1 MTQLNFNKKDII
13 HFIGIGGIGMSGI
26 ALILKKMGYEVQGSD
41 ISKKNKNI
49 DRLKKN
55 KIKVFN
61 THKATNIKQSK
72 IIVIS
77 SAIKKD
83 NPELNHANKSKKIL
97 IIKRADML
105 AHIISL
111 KKNIVVSG
119 SHGKTTITSLVSTIL
134 KDAHYN
140 PTIVNGGIINSM
152 NSNADLGNGEWT
164 VIEADE
170 SDGSFLKFNN
180 THAIVSNIDF
190 EHMDYYKNFNNLK
203 NQFKFF
209 LEKTP
214 LFGKNIICIDDKN
227 IKKIKT
233 KINNQNFITYG
244 FTENANFVPINIKFR
259 DMKIIFDLKINLKKQ
274 IIIKNIILNLIGKH
288 NVLNATASIIA
299 ALNVGVP
306 ISKIKKSLKNFSGVQ
321 RRMTKILDFQQ
332 RLIFDDYAHHP
343 TEITSVLSACK
354 SNFTNKRIV
363 SIFQPHRYSRVTS
376 LYDEFSKSF
385 ILSDLVVLCP
395 IYAAGEKHTI
405 FDLYKFAK
413 NISVKSNVPIVVIKD
428 EFNLEVFLKKNLMKN
443 DIVVSMGAGNIS
455 SWIRNISKNIL
466 DAKIWN

>member
-83 NPELNHANKSKKIL
+83 NPELNYANKSKKIL

-244 FTENANFVPINIKFR
+244 FTENANFVPINIKFK

-395 IYAAGEKHTI
+395 IYAAGEKHTT
-405 FDLYKFAK
+405 FDLHKFAK

-428 EFNLEVFLKKNLMKN
+428 EYNLEVFLKKNLMKN

>member
-83 NPELNHANKSKKIL
+83 NPELNYANKSKKIL

-203 NQFKFF
+203 NQFKLF

-244 FTENANFVPINIKFR
+244 FTKNANFVPINIKFR

-354 SNFTNKRIV
+354 SNFANKRIV

-405 FDLYKFAK
+405 FDLHKFAK

>member
-61 THKATNIKQSK
+61 THKATNIKQTK

-203 NQFKFF
+203 NQFKLF

-244 FTENANFVPINIKFR
+244 FTKDANFVPKNIKFK

-299 ALNVGVP
+299 ALNVGIP
-306 ISKIKKSLKNFSGVQ
+306 ISKIKRSLKNFSGVQ

-363 SIFQPHRYSRVTS
+363 SIFQPHRYSRITS

-395 IYAAGEKHTI
+395 IYAAGEKHII
-405 FDLYKFAK
+405 FDLHKFAK

-428 EFNLEVFLKKNLMKN
+428 EYNLEVFLKKNLMKN

>member
-1 MTQLNFNKKDII
+1 MNLNFNKKDII

-26 ALILKKMGYEVQGSD
+26 ALILKQMGYEVQGSD

-55 KIKVFN
+55 KIKVFDC
-61 THKATNIKQSK
+61 HKASNIKQSK

-77 SAIKKD
+77 SAIKKE
-83 NPELNHANKSKKIL
+83 NPELIQANKLKNIL

-134 KDAHYN
+134 KDAHYK

-152 NSNADLGNGEWT
+152 NSNANLGNGDWS

-203 NQFKFF
+203 NQFKIF

-214 LFGKNIICIDDKN
+214 LFGKNIICLDDKN
-227 IKKIKT
+227 LRKIKA
-233 KINNQNFITYG
+233 KIKNQNFITYG
-244 FTENANFVPINIKFR
+244 FRKEANFIPHNIKFK
-259 DMKIIFDLKINLKKQ
+259 DMKIIFDLKVNLKKQ
-274 IIIKNIILNLIGKH
+274 TIIKNITLNLIGKH

-299 ALNVGVP
+299 ALNIGIP

-321 RRMTKILDFQQ
+321 RRMTKILDYKQ

-343 TEITSVLSACK
+343 TEIASVLSACK
-354 SNFTNKRIV
+354 SNFMKKRIISV
-363 SIFQPHRYSRVTS
+363 FQPHRYSRVIS
-376 LYDEFSKSF
+376 LYNEFSKCF
-385 ILSDLVVLCP
+385 TLSDLVILCP
-395 IYAAGEKHTI
+395 IYAAGEKSMI
-405 FDLYKFAK
+405 FDLNKFAK
-413 NISVKSNVPIVVIKD
+413 NISVKSDVPIVVIKD
-428 EFNLEVFLKKNLMKN
+428 ENNLEIFLKKNLIKN
-443 DIVVSMGAGNIS
+443 DIVISMGAGNIS
-455 SWIRNISKNIL
+455 SWIRNISKNIF

>member
-203 NQFKFF
+203 NQFKLF

-244 FTENANFVPINIKFR
+244 FTKNANFVPINIKFR

-405 FDLYKFAK
+405 FDLHKFAK

>member
-83 NPELNHANKSKKIL
+83 NPELNYANKSKKIL

-244 FTENANFVPINIKFR
+244 FTENANFVPINVKFR

-299 ALNVGVP
+299 ALNVGIP

-405 FDLYKFAK
+405 FDLHKFAK

>member
-61 THKATNIKQSK
+61 AHKATNIKQSK

-203 NQFKFF
+203 NQFKLF

-354 SNFTNKRIV
+354 SNFANKRIV

-405 FDLYKFAK
+405 FDLHKFAK
-413 NISVKSNVPIVVIKD
+413 NISVKSNVPIVMIKD

-443 DIVVSMGAGNIS
+443 DIVVSMGAGNVS

>member
-203 NQFKFF
+203 NQFKLF

-405 FDLYKFAK
+405 FDLHKFAK

-428 EFNLEVFLKKNLMKN
+428 EHNLEVFLKKNLMKN

>member
-134 KDAHYN
+134 KDAHFN

-244 FTENANFVPINIKFR
+244 FTKNANFVPINIKFR

-405 FDLYKFAK
+405 FDLHKFAK

>member
-13 HFIGIGGIGMSGI
+13 HFIVIGGIGMSGI

-119 SHGKTTITSLVSTIL
+119 SHGKTTITSLVSTTL
-134 KDAHYN
+134 KDAHFN

-227 IKKIKT
+227 LKKIKT

-244 FTENANFVPINIKFR
+244 FTEDANFVPKNIKFK
-259 DMKIIFDLKINLKKQ
+259 DMKINFDLNINLKNQ
-274 IIIKNIILNLIGKH
+274 TIIKNIILNLIGKH

-299 ALNVGVP
+299 ALNVGIP

-321 RRMTKILDFQQ
+321 RRMTKILDYQQ

-354 SNFTNKRIV
+354 SNFINKRIV

-376 LYDEFSKSF
+376 LYDEFTKSF
-385 ILSDLVVLCP
+385 ILSDLAVLCP
-395 IYAAGEKHTI
+395 IYAAGEKRTI

-428 EFNLEVFLKKNLMKN
+428 EYNLEVFLKKNLMKN

>member
-49 DRLKKN
+49 ERLRKN
-55 KIKVFN
+55 NIKVFN

-83 NPELNHANKSKKIL
+83 NPELNHANKSQKIL

-299 ALNVGVP
+299 ALNVGIP

-395 IYAAGEKHTI
+395 IYAAGEKRII
-405 FDLYKFAK
+405 FDLHKFAK

>member
-244 FTENANFVPINIKFR
+244 FTKNANFVPINIKFR

-405 FDLYKFAK
+405 FDLHKFAK